1 MNLKKRI
8 AVFLCLLLV
17 LPTLLQSLP
26 GLTLEANAA
35 SNNRLNTSLSWS
47 VYTRIGEDNYSYYG
61 TQDLILEV
69 GQEIDFSSY
78 FYWYNSSNYSSNYL
92 RDVSGEKYSSSN
104 KNVASIS
111 KAGVLTAK
119 KEGTTK
125 ISVKFKNQGIKVNI
139 KVTAKKYTKNKKI
152 ASLNSTIDKA
162 WKKYG
167 KKNITAKNVT
177 ALYNEVVKIRKTAL
191 ECNKVLNNTNSYPA
205 ILSSTVSIKQGNEG
219 YYYNYYVLINYGKYN
234 QLTQKLYEFTAS
246 KKNSIVATISTKN
259 LTAKS
264 VKVSG
269 KKLTVNLNKKLTIA
283 HLTTVAYFGSMDSQI
298 TSKSG
303 LKINYSIYKG
313 NGLKVTTFDTKGKE
327 VMTGTVTLK
336 PGNKTIAIKMKK
348 KLAKGNYYVAFY
360 NGYKGY
366 ALSCSKAFKVK

>member
-35 SNNRLNTSLSWS
+35 SSNRLNTSLSWS
-47 VYTRIGEDNYSYYG
+47 VYTRIGEENSSYMG
-61 TQDLILEV
+61 TQELILEV

-78 FYWYNSSNYSSNYL
+78 FYWYNSSNYSSKNL
-92 RDVSGEKYSSSN
+92 SQVSGETYSSSS
-104 KNVASIS
+104 KSVASIT

-119 KEGTTK
+119 KQGSTT
-125 ISVKFKNQGIKVNI
+125 ITVKYKNQGIKVNI
-139 KVTAKKYTKNKKI
+139 KVTAKKYTQNKKI
-152 ASLNSTIDKA
+152 ASLNSAIEKT

-167 KKNITAKNVT
+167 KKTITAKNVT
-177 ALYNEVVKIRKTAL
+177 ALYNEMVKIKKTAL
-191 ECNKVLNNTNSYPA
+191 ECNKILNSTSSYPT
-205 ILSSTVSIKQGNEG
+205 ILSSTVYIQEDYS
-219 YYYNYYVLINYGKYN
+219 YHVLINYGYYN
-234 QLTQKLYEFTAS
+234 QLSQKLYGFTSS
-246 KKNSIVATISTKN
+246 KKNSVIATISTKN

-269 KKLTVNLNKKLTIA
+269 KNLTVNLNKKLTTA
-283 HLTTVAYFGSMDSQI
+283 HLVTVAAYGTADSQI

-303 LKINYSIYKG
+303 LTINYSIYKG
-313 NGLKVTTFDTKGKE
+313 KNLKVTTFETKGKE

-336 PGNKTIAIKMKK
+336 PGSKTIAVKMKK

-360 NGYKGY
+360 NNYKGY

>member
-35 SNNRLNTSLSWS
+35 GTNRLNTSLSGW
-47 VYTRIGEDNYSYYG
+47 VYTRTGEENPSYMG
-61 TQDLILEV
+61 SQELILEV
-69 GQEIDFSSY
+69 GQEVDFSSY
-78 FYWYNSSNYSSNYL
+78 FYWYNSSNYSSKCL
-92 RDVSGEKYSSSN
+92 SEVSGEKYSSSN
-104 KNVASIS
+104 KNVAGIT

-119 KEGTTK
+119 KQGSTQIT
-125 ISVKFKNQGIKVNI
+125 VNYKNQGIKVNI
-139 KVTAKKYTKNKKI
+139 KVTEKKYTKNKKI
-152 ASLNSTIDKA
+152 ASLNSTIEKA

-167 KKNITAKNVT
+167 KKTITAKNVT
-177 ALYNEVVKIRKTAL
+177 TLYNEMVKIRKTAL
-191 ECNKVLNNTNSYPA
+191 ECNKILNNTSNYPA
-205 ILSSTVSIKQGNEG
+205 ILSSTVSIKEG

-269 KKLTVNLNKKLTIA
+269 KKLTVNLNKKLTTA

>member
-17 LPTLLQSLP
+17 FPTLFESLP

-35 SNNRLNTSLSWS
+35 SNNRLNTTLPWY
-47 VYTRIGEDNYSYYG
+47 VYTRTGETNSSYKG
-61 TQDLILEV
+61 TQDLMLEV

-78 FYWYNSSNYSSNYL
+78 IYWYNQSNYSSKYL
-92 RDVSGEKYSSSN
+92 STLSGEKYTTSN
-104 KNVASIS
+104 KNVVSITKS
-111 KAGVLTAK
+111 GVVTAK
-119 KEGTTK
+119 KEGTAK
-125 ISVKFKNQGIKVNI
+125 ITVKFKNQGLKVNI
-139 KVTAKKYTKNKKI
+139 KVVSKKYTNNKKI
-152 ASLNSTIDKA
+152 ASLNSDIDKA
-162 WKKYG
+162 WKNYG
-167 KKNITAKNVT
+167 KKNITAKNIT
-177 ALYNEVVKIRKTAL
+177 TLYNELVKIRKTAL
-191 ECNKVLNNTNSYPA
+191 ECNKILNSTSNYPS
-205 ILSSTVSIKQGNEG
+205 ILSSYVSIREG
-219 YYYNYYVLINYGKYN
+219 YNYNYYVFINYGKYN
-234 QLTQKLYEFTAS
+234 QLSQKFYEFAGS
-246 KKNSIVATISTKN
+246 KKNSIIATISSKN

-264 VKVSG
+264 VKVDG
-269 KKLTVNLNKKLTIA
+269 KKLTVNLNKKLTTA